1 MSYIHTF
8 MSSTKPSFC
17 PSSVITD
24 FRDGNSLVLLVGDPL
39 KLIGLS
45 ALRAVA
51 KPELMQLICRGEKL
65 LLSSPGNKWL
75 IREEPE
81 GIHDC

>member
-1 MSYIHTF
+1 M
-8 MSSTKPSFC
+8 
-17 PSSVITD
+17 ITD
-24 FRDGNSLVLLVGDPL
+24 FREGNGLVLLVGDPL

-51 KPELMQLICRGEKL
+51 KPELMQCICCGEKL

-81 GIHDC
+81 RRYDC

>member
-1 MSYIHTF
+1 
-8 MSSTKPSFC
+8 MSSTKHSFC
-17 PSSVITD
+17 PTSTITD

-45 ALRAVA
+45 AVRAVA
-51 KPELMQLICRGEKL
+51 KPELMQHICRGEKL
-65 LLSSPGNKWL
+65 LLSSPGNKLL

-81 GIHDC
+81 GMYNY